1 MREKRIRVA
10 EMIDEL
16 TLILI
21 TFIIISICAGSLY
34 FIEWFDRRDSEG
46 WNG

>member
-1 MREKRIRVA
+1 
-10 EMIDEL
+10 MIDEL

-21 TFIIISICAGSLY
+21 TVGVVVVCAGTLY
-34 FIEWFDRRDSEG
+34 FIEWFGRKDREG

>member
-1 MREKRIRVA
+1 ML
-10 EMIDEL
+10 DEL

-21 TFIIISICAGSLY
+21 KVGVVVVCARTLY
-34 FIEWFDRRDSEG
+34 FIEWFDKRDGEG

>member
-1 MREKRIRVA
+1 ML
-10 EMIDEL
+10 DEL

-21 TFIIISICAGSLY
+21 TVSIVAVCAGTLY
-34 FIEWFDRRDSEG
+34 FIEWFDKRDGEG